1 MQATDFRDLNN
12 ISHFWGLNC
21 SWIRRV
27 LLQRQMRSRIEVVP
41 EVSFQDPSQMP
52 LSEYDHVIEA
62 LSANAPNQ
70 PFREWILPW
79 TFRRCEHLL
88 DSHSLNPVS
97 EMATVDSVTVSYQI
111 SRHSIFWERFDD
123 LLRRPFCGGMLSNI
137 EMQHA
142 ATLVRQHNE
151 YIQHSQLQCGNSKEI
166 DGDQL
171 TDVVSQKGL
180 PRLGWVF
187 CAASALNA
195 RLYARRFQRP
205 V

>member
-1 MQATDFRDLNN
+1 MMQATDFRDLNN
-12 ISHFWGLNC
+12 LSHFWGLNC

-70 PFREWILPW
+70 PFRKRILPW
-79 TFRRCEHLL
+79 TSRRCEHLF

-97 EMATVDSVTVSYQI
+97 EMATVDSVTVPYQI

-123 LLRRPFCGGMLSNI
+123 LLRRPFCSGMLSNI

-142 ATLVRQHNE
+142 ATIMCQHNE
-151 YIQHSQLQCGNSKEI
+151 YK
-166 DGDQL
+166 
-171 TDVVSQKGL
+171 
-180 PRLGWVF
+180 
-187 CAASALNA
+187 
-195 RLYARRFQRP
+195 
-205 V
+205 